1 VVIQDKL
8 QMLDNSLDCEEDLD
22 SMQVTWTS
30 AICSPPF
37 TIHSPSE
44 RKKNGKE
51 TLYYL
56 LITKSCNMGP
66 RTVFIGH
73 PDLAKRSKTLC
84 TILNLKVPLAFGLG
98 FFDWLNIWVWVS
110 LIG

>member
-1 VVIQDKL
+1 MVI
-8 QMLDNSLDCEEDLD
+8 
-22 SMQVTWTS
+22 
-30 AICSPPF
+30 
-37 TIHSPSE
+37 E